1 MPRGRGPISLLFLA
15 VASANLNTRIRNRGL
30 SSQEMWFQRDQFTN
44 SHIPLSDLQLIR
56 QQYSSRLSNHPAS
69 ESSKAPGCSPR
80 LPTTTQVHNLVDITS
95 DASKTRA
102 HDRYL
107 VVSTDGSWCNL
118 RKFTGSQLRST
129 SYRIKLSECY
139 RVAGQIEPTP
149 NLSRRY
155 APVMWFHPRSLK
167 HLPLRRALRPM
178 PVKSQTPP
186 CS

>member
-1 MPRGRGPISLLFLA
+1 
-15 VASANLNTRIRNRGL
+15 
-30 SSQEMWFQRDQFTN
+30 MWFQRDQFTN